1 MFSPNLLFLIAKT
14 ADTCPQKGN
23 ETPPKGICIQP
34 PTRSTQP
41 CRDSSLSVQ
50 FFSLTCESVCGR
62 TCVPFSHSRGSFQYP
77 LLIFFHCRA
86 PRGILPYQLK
96 DSVFLLLSDCMRAPF
111 THLVRPCVSCS
122 CVSATVDDT
131 ELSCT
136 QVLAHESENMLW
148 VPACLQYHWF
158 CFPVQGWPRCHQ
170 LSRRAWE
177 CCVPRISPAE
187 MGP

>member
-1 MFSPNLLFLIAKT
+1 MPPKRQQN
-14 ADTCPQKGN
+14 
-23 ETPPKGICIQP
+23 TPPRVSVFSLP
-34 PTRSTQP
+34 PRAHSHVNTLLY
-41 CRDSSLSVQ
+41 LSRQ

-77 LLIFFHCRA
+77 LLIFFHCRT
-86 PRGILPYQLK
+86 PHGSLPYQLK

-122 CVSATVDDT
+122 YVSATADDT

-148 VPACLQYHWF
+148 VPACLQYHGF
-158 CFPVQGWPRCHQ
+158 CFPVQGWPRCHR
-170 LSRRAWE
+170 LSQPGLGVLCAQDLTHRNGT
-177 CCVPRISPAE
+177 VTPIL
-187 MGP
+187 